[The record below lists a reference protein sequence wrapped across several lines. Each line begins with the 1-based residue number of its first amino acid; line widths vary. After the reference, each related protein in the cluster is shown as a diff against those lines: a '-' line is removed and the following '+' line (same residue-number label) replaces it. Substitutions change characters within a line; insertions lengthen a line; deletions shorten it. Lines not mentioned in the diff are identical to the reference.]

1 MKILHVLD
9 HSIPM
14 HSGYTFRTRSIL
26 NQQRNLGW
34 STEHITSAKHTV
46 ESETEEEVEGLRFY
60 RTPIAHA
67 WMHRIP
73 VLQHLAIIWDLSRR
87 IDEVLLKVEP
97 DVIHA
102 HSPALNG
109 LAALKI
115 ARKRKIP
122 LVYECRAFWEDA
134 AVNHGSCDNNSLRYR
149 LTRALETY
157 VFKSADVVTTICEG
171 LRNDII
177 ARGIAPDKVVV
188 IPNAVDVEKFL
199 VDVSDRT
206 ELAHSLKIQNSTVL
220 GFFGSFYEYEGIELL
235 LEAMPKI
242 LNMNTNVKLLLV
254 GGGPEESAI
263 RSKIQSLNLEQYVR
277 MIGRVSHNDIQNY
290 YHLTDIM
297 VYPRLPM
304 RLTELVTPL
313 KPLEAMA
320 KEKLVVASDVGGHRE
335 LIDNGSTGY
344 LFQSGSAQ
352 ALSDCITQALTDKHL
367 WPKIHQQG
375 RRFVENDRTWK
386 RSVSFYKDVYGR
398 LCGY

>member
-1 MKILHVLD
+1 VKILHVLD

-26 NQQRNLGW
+26 YQQRDLGW
-34 STEHITSAKHTV
+34 STEHVTSAKHTV
-46 ESETEEEVEGLRFY
+46 ESDAVEEVEGLRFY
-60 RTPIAHA
+60 RTPVGQP

-73 VLQHLAIIWDLSRR
+73 ILQYLAIVWDLSRR
-87 IDEVLLKVEP
+87 IDEVVLEVEP

-115 ARKRKIP
+115 ARKRNIP
-122 LVYECRAFWEDA
+122 FVYECRAFWEDA
-134 AVNHGSCDNNSLRYR
+134 AVNHGSCDSDSLRYR
-149 LTRALETY
+149 LTRSLESY
-157 VFKSADVVTTICEG
+157 VFRRADVVTTICEG

-177 ARGIAPDKVVV
+177 TRGIAPDKVVV

-199 VDVSDRT
+199 VDTSDRT
-206 ELAHSLKIQNSTVL
+206 ELARSLKLQDGLVL

-242 LNMNTNVKLLLV
+242 LLLNNNVKLLLV
-254 GGGPEESAI
+254 GGGPEEHSI
-263 RSKIQSLNLEQYVR
+263 RSKVKELNLNDHVI
-277 MIGRVSHNDIQNY
+277 MIGRVSHNDIQDY

-335 LIDNGSTGY
+335 LIENGSTGY
-344 LFQSGSAQ
+344 LFQSGSVQ
-352 ALSDCITQALTDKHL
+352 ALSDCITLALTEKHL
-367 WPKIHQQG
+367 WPKIHKQG
-375 RRFVENDRTWK
+375 RRYVENDRTWE
-386 RSVSFYKDVYGR
+386 RSVSFYKSVYGR
-398 LCGY
+398 ARGY